1 MTENAEASA
10 SGMGLVTKSAS
21 VLQALAASGELTVGQ
36 LSDAIGEPVS
46 SLYRLLSSLDA
57 IGWVEQGSK
66 RGKFRLGLDFLR
78 LGARLEAQLDL
89 RRLALPELS
98 SLHEATGETV
108 FLCIRR
114 GMSAV
119 CIERIDGR
127 DVQIH
132 SLRLGE
138 SLPLG
143 EGVAPRA
150 ILAFESPELVSR
162 YLREAASLTH
172 VSAIAPDREQL
183 VQLLDETVARG
194 VAVAEADWVD
204 GIGGVGAP
212 IFDHRGNV
220 VGALSIS
227 GLSRRL
233 FSGEFDAIG
242 LVTQAALAVSQ
253 KLGSELF
260 AGKAHHGQA
269 NSTASQEQ

>member
-1 MTENAEASA
+1 MTDTGEASVG
-10 SGMGLVTKSAS
+10 GMGLVTKSVA

-36 LSDAIGEPVS
+36 LSDATGEPVS

-66 RGKFRLGLDFLR
+66 RGKFRLGLDFLW
-78 LGARLEAQLDL
+78 LGARLEAQLDV
-89 RRLALPELS
+89 RRLALPELTR
-98 SLHEATGETV
+98 LHEATGETV

-150 ILAFESPELVSR
+150 ILAFESPDFVAR
-162 YLREAASLTH
+162 YLRDAASRAP

-183 VQLLDETVARG
+183 VRLLDETAASG

-212 IFDHRGNV
+212 IFDHKGHV
-220 VGALSIS
+220 VAALSIS
-227 GLSRRL
+227 GLSGRL
-233 FSGEFDAIG
+233 FSGDIDVVA
-242 LVTQAALAVSQ
+242 LVTQAARAVSL
-253 KLGSELF
+253 KLGSESF
-260 AGKAHHGQA
+260 TGRVNRGQA
-269 NSTASQEQ
+269 NSAASQEQ

>member
-1 MTENAEASA
+1 MTESAEASA
-10 SGMGLVTKSAS
+10 SGMGLISKSAS
-21 VLQALAASGELTVGQ
+21 VLRVLAASGELTVGQ
-36 LSDAIGEPVS
+36 LSTATGEPVS

-89 RRLALPELS
+89 RRLALPELTR
-98 SLHEATGETV
+98 LHEITGETV

-150 ILAFESPELVSR
+150 ILAFENPEFIAR
-162 YLREAASLTH
+162 YLREAASLAP
-172 VSAIAPDREQL
+172 VSAIAPGREQL
-183 VQLLDETVARG
+183 VQLLDETAARG

-212 IFDHRGNV
+212 IFDHWGNV
-220 VGALSIS
+220 VAALSIS

-233 FSGEFDAIG
+233 FSGEFDVVAM
-242 LVTQAALAVSQ
+242 VTQAAQAVSR
-253 KLGSELF
+253 KLGSDLSG
-260 AGKAHHGQA
+260 GKADHGQA
-269 NSTASQEQ
+269 NSAASQEQ